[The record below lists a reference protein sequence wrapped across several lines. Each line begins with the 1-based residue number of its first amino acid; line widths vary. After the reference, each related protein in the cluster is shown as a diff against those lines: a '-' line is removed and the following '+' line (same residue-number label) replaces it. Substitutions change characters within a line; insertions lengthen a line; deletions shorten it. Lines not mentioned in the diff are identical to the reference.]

1 MRFLLVF
8 LLACCF
14 ISLHAQSN
22 PSKVEPELWQQA
34 LDEPNALHPAMII
47 LNDQVDA
54 DALLLEMETSG
65 LLPEDRAFTVIT
77 RLQDKANATQPAVLG
92 RLRQLS
98 GLRAEGIRSLWI
110 INAIIVEG
118 NKSAL
123 ERIAAFPEVDFIN
136 GDHPEELDM
145 PVNRTNATFTPNGT
159 ESGLRA
165 IKAPFMWNLGYTGYG
180 RKVLVIDTGQDP
192 EHPALR
198 EKYWGHWV
206 PNNQAWRAGD
216 APEDCAQHGTHVTG
230 TVLGLD
236 RKTNDT
242 IGVAFNAH
250 WMGGP
255 ISFPVSE
262 SGCTQ
267 PFNQTTFQSVEI
279 FQWALNPDGN
289 AATTADMPDVINC
302 SWRTGEYS
310 CGNNS
315 SRTLLTTVEAAGI
328 GISWSAGN
336 SGPNASTVDS
346 GGSLNIS
353 LVNTFAVG
361 AVNGANG
368 SLPIASFSS
377 RGPTACGGA
386 GSLLI
391 KPEVVAPGVQVRS
404 SVPNNGY
411 AAFDGTSMAAPH
423 VAGAMA
429 LLKEAFPNLSGI
441 QIKLALYNSAIDLG
455 TPGEDNT
462 YGKGVIDLGAAYQY
476 LIANGN
482 TPTPPQSALRDLIV
496 LNYTVDGVCTGP
508 VSSTV
513 EVENGG
519 TVPITSM
526 LITYGVDNGVQST
539 FNWTG
544 NLQPNAFTSITLPA
558 LDGLPVGTRDY
569 IVEVSLPNG
578 QADPRNLNN
587 RFKTRY
593 ERFSENYAT
602 ASVSAEQ
609 TLPVCANSQV
619 LLNYDQSIIGQEI
632 VEWYASPNA
641 VTPLATGTSYLTP
654 PLSSNTTYY
663 ISTTKLNKV
672 GKNSTNATTNN
683 NGASLKFNAFR
694 PFLLRSVKVYA
705 PDAGGRIIRLL
716 DKNGAVLAQKTVV
729 IQAGEHRVDLNF
741 NVPEGTS
748 LELELSASSKALVQT
763 NIGVTYPYTVAG
775 VLTIFAGSPSSF
787 FYNYFFDWDISA
799 PLVCGRTEVPV
810 TVNSQS
816 AATPVSISAP
826 DTLYLSQGNTVSF
839 TDATSGASN
848 QFWDFGNGSTGTG
861 ANPSATYN
869 TTGDYTVSL
878 INRNG
883 AGCNNA
889 GQKILH
895 VRQSVAAPL
904 TLLPEQ
910 HINLF
915 PNPSGDVLFIGFD
928 APTDDLVD
936 VSFIDL
942 YGRQVQ
948 FLANQSTIGGAI
960 ETDVHLLPAGV
971 YAVQIKKAQQ
981 LLWVGKFAKK

>member
-8 LLACCF
+8 LLACRF
-14 ISLHAQSN
+14 MSLHAQSN
-22 PSKVEPELWQQA
+22 PPNIEPELWQKA
-34 LDEPNALHPAMII
+34 LDKPNALHPAMII
-47 LNDQVDA
+47 FNDQVDA
-54 DALLLEMETSG
+54 DALLLEMETSR

-77 RLQDKANATQPAVLG
+77 RLQDKANATQPAILQ
-92 RLRQLS
+92 RLRQMS
-98 GLRAEGIRSLWI
+98 GLRAAGTRSLWI

-118 NKSAL
+118 DKSAL
-123 ERIAAFPEVDFIN
+123 ERIAAFPEVGFIA

-145 PVNRTNATFTPNGT
+145 PVNRTNAASSPNGT

-206 PNNQAWRAGD
+206 PNSQAWRAGD

-230 TVLGLD
+230 TALGLD

-255 ISFPVSE
+255 IQFAVSE
-262 SGCTQ
+262 SGCAV
-267 PFNQTTFQSVEI
+267 PFDQTTFSSVEI

-289 AATTADMPDVINC
+289 AATTSDMPDVINC
-302 SWRTGEYS
+302 SWRTGEYDCS
-310 CGNNS
+310 INS
-315 SRTLLTTVEAAGI
+315 TKTLLTNVEAAGI
-328 GISWSAGN
+328 GISWAAGN
-336 SGPNASTVDS
+336 NGPNATTVSS
-346 GGSLNIS
+346 GSSLNMS

-377 RGPTACGGA
+377 RGPTPCGGA

-391 KPEVVAPGVQVRS
+391 VAPGVQVRS

-411 AAFDGTSMAAPH
+411 DSFDGTSMAAPH
-423 VAGAMA
+423 VSGAMA

-455 TPGEDNT
+455 AVGEDNI
-462 YGKGVIDLGAAYQY
+462 YGKGVIDLSAAYQY

-482 TPTPPQSALRDLIV
+482 TPTPPLSAQRDLIV
-496 LNYTVDGVCTGP
+496 LNYTVDGVCNGP
-508 VSSTV
+508 VNSTV

-526 LITYGVDNGVQST
+526 LITYGINNGVQNT

-544 NLQPNAFTSITLPA
+544 NLLPNTFTSINLPA
-558 LDGLPVGTRDY
+558 LDGLPFGTQDY
-569 IVEVSLPNG
+569 VVEVSLPNG
-578 QADPRNLNN
+578 QVDPRNLNN

-593 ERFSENYAT
+593 ERFNENYAT
-602 ASVSAEQ
+602 ASVTTQQ
-609 TLPVCANSQV
+609 TLPVCANSRV
-619 LLNYDQSIIGQEI
+619 LLEYDQSVAGQEV
-632 VEWYASPNA
+632 VEWYSSPNSIN
-641 VTPLATGTSYLTP
+641 PLATGTSYLTP
-654 PLSSNTTYY
+654 PLSANTTYY
-663 ISTTKLNKV
+663 VNTTRLYKV
-672 GKNSTNATTNN
+672 GKTNTSATS
-683 NGASLKFNAFR
+683 NGSGAKLRFTALR

-716 DKNGAVLAQKTVV
+716 DKNGTVVAQKTIVL
-729 IQAGEHRVDLNF
+729 QPGENRVDLNF
-741 NVPEGTS
+741 NVPEGTNH
-748 LELELSASSKALVQT
+748 ELELSASGKALIFANT
-763 NIGVTYPYTVAG
+763 GISYPYTIAG
-775 VLTIFAGSPSSF
+775 VVSITASSPSSI

-799 PLVCGRTEVPV
+799 PLVCGRTSVPV
-810 TVNSQS
+810 TVNTLS
-816 AATPVSISAP
+816 AATAVSISAP
-826 DTLYLSQGNTVSF
+826 DTLYLSQGNAITF
-839 TDATSGASN
+839 TDATSGATN

-861 ANPSATYN
+861 ANPTATY
-869 TTGDYTVSL
+869 TTIGDYTVSL
-878 INRNG
+878 VNRNG

-889 GQKILH
+889 GQKKLY
-895 VRQSVAAPL
+895 VRQSVAAPQPLL
-904 TLLPEQ
+904 TKEQ
-910 HINLF
+910 INLF
-915 PNPSGDVLFIGFD
+915 PNPSGDVLFIGFET
-928 APTDDLVD
+928 ALEGRVD

-948 FLANQSTIGGAI
+948 FLADQSTIGGAI

-971 YAVQIKKAQQ
+971 YIVQIKKAEQ